1 MQTAST
7 QKVKRSAMAQGHSIN
22 DCFLHD
28 KERLRHDEAITL
40 LAQRLPPIT
49 ETQTVAL
56 GQAIGRVL
64 AQDIIAPH
72 AVPLHT
78 NAAVDGYA
86 FAHHDLSAKAL
97 PISQRIA
104 AGQLAPPALEPGTAA
119 RIFTGA
125 VMPSGAETVA
135 MQEDCTVSGET
146 VQLPATLKA
155 GANCRLAA
163 EDLAQGET
171 VLEAGTVLKAS
182 HIAAAASV
190 GAGELMAFRPLKVAL
205 FSNGNELRNPEATGA
220 TPIRP
225 GEVFDTNGPM
235 LKAAM
240 AGLPVELISQA
251 VIGDTLDATRTALA
265 QASQQADVII
275 TSGGASRGEEDHMLT
290 ALEALGKRHLWQLAI
305 KPGRPMMMGQIRREA
320 SNTPVPSGL
329 QDCLYFG
336 LPGNPVAAF
345 VCFLLYLRPALI
357 KLAGG
362 PFRQEPRFTV
372 TSGFDIISK
381 KPDRREFLR
390 ARLVEQ
396 PDGTLVAEKFDR
408 DGSGLI
414 SSLRTSDGL
423 VEIEEHVTSLSK
435 GDPVR
440 FLPFP
445 FNL

>member
-1 MQTAST
+1 
-7 QKVKRSAMAQGHSIN
+7 MAQGHSIN

-28 KERLRHDEAITL
+28 KDRLRHDEAIAL
-40 LAQRLPPIT
+40 LAERLPQIA
-49 ETQTVAL
+49 ETQTIAL
-56 GQAIGRVL
+56 SKAAGRVL
-64 AQDIIAPH
+64 AQNIVAPH

-86 FAHHDLSAKAL
+86 FAHKDLSANAL

-104 AGQLAPPALEPGTAA
+104 AGQLTPSALEPGTAA

-135 MQEDCTVSGET
+135 MQEDCTIIGEA
-146 VQLPATLKA
+146 VQLPTALKA
-155 GANCRLAA
+155 GANCRLAG
-163 EDLAQGET
+163 EDLAHGET

-190 GAGELMAFRPLKVAL
+190 GAGQLTAYRPLKVAL
-205 FSNGNELRNPEATGA
+205 FSNGDELRNPEAKA
-220 TPIRP
+220 KAQIQP

-235 LKAAM
+235 LRAAM
-240 AGLPVELISQA
+240 ADLPVTIISQE
-251 VIGDTLDATRTALA
+251 VIGDTLHATRTALS
-265 QASQQADVII
+265 QASQEADVII

-290 ALEALGKRHLWQLAI
+290 ALETLGKRHLWQLAI
-305 KPGRPMMMGQIRREA
+305 KPGRPMMMGQLRREV
-320 SNTPVPSGL
+320 SNLPAPSSS

-345 VCFLLYLRPALI
+345 VCFLLYLRPALL

-362 PFRQEPRFTV
+362 SFRREPRFTV
-372 TSGFDIISK
+372 TSGFDIRSK

-414 SSLRTSDGL
+414 SSLRMSDGL
-423 VEIEEHVTSLSK
+423 VEIEEHVTSLRK

-445 FNL
+445 SNL

>member
-1 MQTAST
+1 
-7 QKVKRSAMAQGHSIN
+7 
-22 DCFLHD
+22 LHD
-28 KERLRHDEAITL
+28 KDRLRHEEAIAL
-40 LAQRLPPIT
+40 LADRLPRIT
-49 ETQTVAL
+49 DTQTIAL
-56 GQAIGRVL
+56 SEAAGRVL
-64 AQDIIAPH
+64 AQDIVAPH

-78 NAAVDGYA
+78 NAAVDGNA
-86 FAHHDLSAKAL
+86 FAHEDLSANAL

-104 AGQLAPPALEPGTAA
+104 AGHLAPPALEPGTAA

-135 MQEDCTVSGET
+135 MQEDCTLIGET
-146 VQLPATLKA
+146 VQLPMALKA
-155 GANCRLAA
+155 GANCRHAG
-163 EDLAQGET
+163 EDLAEGET
-171 VLEAGTVLKAS
+171 VLKAGTVLKAS

-190 GAGELMAFRPLKVAL
+190 GAGQLMAFRPLKVAL
-205 FSNGNELRNPEATGA
+205 FSNGDELRDPEATA
-220 TPIRP
+220 SNPIRP

-240 AGLPVELISQA
+240 ADLPVTI
-251 VIGDTLDATRTALA
+251 VCKDMIGDTFDATRTALS

-305 KPGRPMMMGQIRREA
+305 KPGRPMMMGQMPREA
-320 SNTPVPSGL
+320 SNPPASSSL

-362 PFRQEPRFTV
+362 PFRQDTRFTV
-372 TSGFDIISK
+372 TSGFDIVSK

-396 PDGTLVAEKFDR
+396 SDGRLVAQKFDR

-423 VEIEEHVTSLSK
+423 VEIEEHVTSLRK
-435 GDPVR
+435 GEPVR

-445 FNL
+445 PNL